1 MDFYIALTP
10 KGWKR
15 FAFLKD
21 AKESVLESS
30 RANRNFRYPVCVG
43 MRDKRMVCYALGGEL
58 YRADGYLYE
67 RSGDDDIV

>member
-1 MDFYIALTP
+1 MDFYIALTS

-15 FAFLKD
+15 FALLKD

-30 RANRNFRYPVCVG
+30 RANRNVRYPVCVG

>member
-1 MDFYIALTP
+1 MDFYIALTL

-15 FAFLKD
+15 FALLKD
-21 AKESVLESS
+21 AKESVLES
-30 RANRNFRYPVCVG
+30 NFRYPVCVG
-43 MRDKRMVCYALGGEL
+43 MRDKRMACYALGGEL

>member
-15 FAFLKD
+15 FALLKD

-30 RANRNFRYPVCVG
+30 RANRNVRYPVCVG

-67 RSGDDDIV
+67 RSGDNDIV